1 MKFNL
6 SVIMKFTSITKWE
19 FKNTLKSKK
28 FMMIFFL
35 QLSVLFLM
43 IIIFNSFVTNI
54 ESDNGISITPSLN
67 GFASMDVLDQ
77 SGLIS
82 KSINPIINVVPL
94 SYNSSLNNIAEGKT
108 TGFLYVPGNVDQ
120 KIRLGQTIDM
130 TVYLDSSDPKSSV
143 VRDEVNST
151 AQIISQSYSNT
162 LSASAVP
169 QNTTTPTVNQEST
182 GESLPLQ
189 IITKVMLVILLF
201 LPLLLF
207 GNMIIDTIVGEKE
220 RKTGEILIAM
230 PMSQAQII
238 IGKSMAVVL
247 TISLQVAMWLII
259 LLIAGFHIDNPIL
272 VFIFIFLTSIPIIGI
287 TSVVA
292 AYSKNFKEAG
302 IGLSIAYMG
311 IVGFLIVPVLIYLS
325 RKSFIANISPMTI
338 VMRLFSGESISLV
351 DYGISLATILI
362 VSLISY
368 WIAIKLFERD
378 DIIFGPRPGILRL
391 VYDLITFKKF

>member
-1 MKFNL
+1 
-6 SVIMKFTSITKWE
+6 MKFTSITKWE

-259 LLIAGFHIDNPIL
+259 LLIAGFHIDNPVL

>member
-1 MKFNL
+1 
-6 SVIMKFTSITKWE
+6 MKFTSITKWE

-259 LLIAGFHIDNPIL
+259 LLIAGFHIDNPVL

-311 IVGFLIVPVLIYLS
+311 IVGFLVVPVLLYLS

-338 VMRLFSGESISLV
+338 VMRLFSGESIPPI
-351 DYGISLATILI
+351 DYGISIVTILI
-362 VSLISY
+362 VSIISY

-378 DIIFGPRPGILRL
+378 DIMFGPRPGILRL
-391 VYDLITFKKF
+391 IYDLISFKKF

>member
-1 MKFNL
+1 
-6 SVIMKFTSITKWE
+6 MKFTTITKWE

-54 ESDNGISITPSLN
+54 ETDKGVSITPSLN

-82 KSINPIINVVPL
+82 KYIDPTVINVIP
-94 SYNSSLNNIAEGKT
+94 STYNSSLNNIANGVI
-108 TGFLYVPGNVDQ
+108 TGFLYVPGNADK
-120 KIRLGQTIDM
+120 KIQQGQTVDM
-130 TVYLDSSDPKSSV
+130 KIYLDSSDPRNSV
-143 VRDEVNST
+143 IRDEVNST
-151 AQIISQSYSNT
+151 SQIISQSYSNSLT
-162 LSASAVP
+162 SSAVP
-169 QNTTTPTVNQEST
+169 QNITTSTVNQEST

-189 IITKVMLVILLF
+189 IIKKVMLVILLF

-220 RKTGEILIAM
+220 RKTGEMLIAM
-230 PMSQAQII
+230 PISQAQII
-238 IGKSMAVVL
+238 IGKSMAVAL
-247 TISLQVAMWLII
+247 TISLQVVMWLII
-259 LLIAGFHIDNPIL
+259 LLIAGFPIDNPLL

-287 TSVVA
+287 TSILAVYA
-292 AYSKNFKEAG
+292 KNYKEAG

-311 IVGFLIVPVLIYLS
+311 IVGFLIIPVLLYIS

-338 VMRLFSGESISLV
+338 VMRLFSGETIPLA
-351 DYGISLATILI
+351 DYGVALTSIVI

-368 WIAIKLFERD
+368 VIAIKLFERD
-378 DIIFGPRPGILRL
+378 DIIFGPRPGILRI
-391 VYDLITFKKF
+391 VFDLITFNKFSNS

>member
-1 MKFNL
+1 
-6 SVIMKFTSITKWE
+6 MKFTSITKWE

-77 SGLIS
+77 SGFIS
-82 KSINPIINVVPL
+82 KLINPAVINVIPL
-94 SYNSSLNNIAEGKT
+94 SYNSSLNNIADGKI
-108 TGFLYVPGNVDQ
+108 TGFLYVSGNVDK
-120 KIRLGQTIDM
+120 KIQLGQTIDM
-130 TVYLDSSDPKSSV
+130 TIYLDSSDPKSSV

-162 LSASAVP
+162 LSNSAAP
-169 QNTTTPTVNQEST
+169 QNTSTPTVNQEST

-189 IITKVMLVILLF
+189 IIKKVMLVILLF

-207 GNMIIDTIVGEKE
+207 GNMIIDTVVGEKE

-230 PMSQAQII
+230 PMSQAQVI

-259 LLIAGFHIDNPIL
+259 LLIAGFHIANPLL

-287 TSVVA
+287 TAVVA

-311 IVGFLIVPVLIYLS
+311 IVGFLIVPVLLYLS
-325 RKSFIANISPMTI
+325 RKSFLANISPMTI
-338 VMRLFSGESISLV
+338 VMRLFSGESIPLM
-351 DYGISLATILI
+351 DYGISLATIFV

-378 DIIFGPRPGILRL
+378 DIMFGPRPGILRL
-391 VYDLITFKKF
+391 LYDLITFKKF

>member
-1 MKFNL
+1 
-6 SVIMKFTSITKWE
+6 MKFTSITKWE

-82 KSINPIINVVPL
+82 KSINPVINVVPL

-162 LSASAVP
+162 LLYLKI
-169 QNTTTPTVNQEST
+169 Q
-182 GESLPLQ
+182 L
-189 IITKVMLVILLF
+189 
-201 LPLLLF
+201 LPLLIRNQQENRYLF
-207 GNMIIDTIVGEKE
+207 
-220 RKTGEILIAM
+220 
-230 PMSQAQII
+230 
-238 IGKSMAVVL
+238 
-247 TISLQVAMWLII
+247 
-259 LLIAGFHIDNPIL
+259 
-272 VFIFIFLTSIPIIGI
+272 
-287 TSVVA
+287 
-292 AYSKNFKEAG
+292 
-302 IGLSIAYMG
+302 
-311 IVGFLIVPVLIYLS
+311 
-325 RKSFIANISPMTI
+325 
-338 VMRLFSGESISLV
+338 
-351 DYGISLATILI
+351 
-362 VSLISY
+362 
-368 WIAIKLFERD
+368 KL
-378 DIIFGPRPGILRL
+378 
-391 VYDLITFKKF
+391 

>member
-1 MKFNL
+1 
-6 SVIMKFTSITKWE
+6 MKFTSITKWE

-54 ESDNGISITPSLN
+54 ESDNGITITPSLN
-67 GFASMDVLDQ
+67 GFASLDVLDQ
-77 SGLIS
+77 SGLFL
-82 KSINPIINVVPL
+82 KSINPVVNVVPL

-108 TGFLYVPGNVDQ
+108 TGFLYVPGNADQ
-120 KIRLGQTIDM
+120 KIKLGQNIDI
-130 TVYLDSSDPKSSV
+130 TVYLDSSNPKSSV
-143 VRDEVNST
+143 VKDEVNST
-151 AQIISQSYSNT
+151 VQTISQSYSNA
-162 LSASAVP
+162 LSTSAVP
-169 QNTTTPTVNQEST
+169 QNTTNPTVNQQST

-230 PMSQAQII
+230 PMSRAQII

-259 LLIAGFHIDNPIL
+259 LLIAGFHIANPIL
-272 VFIFIFLTSIPIIGI
+272 VFIFILLTSIPIIGI

-302 IGLSIAYMG
+302 IGLSIAYMA

-325 RKSFIANISPMTI
+325 KKLFIANISPMTI
-338 VMRLFSGESISLV
+338 VMRLFSGESIPLI

-362 VSLISY
+362 ISLISY

-391 VYDLITFKKF
+391 IYELITFKKF

>member
-1 MKFNL
+1 
-6 SVIMKFTSITKWE
+6 MKFTSITKWE

-169 QNTTTPTVNQEST
+169 QNTTIPTVNQEST

-259 LLIAGFHIDNPIL
+259 LLIAGFHIDNPVL

>member
-1 MKFNL
+1 
-6 SVIMKFTSITKWE
+6 MKFTSITKWE

-54 ESDNGISITPSLN
+54 ESDNGITVTPSLN
-67 GFASMDVLDQ
+67 GFASLDVLDQ
-77 SGLIS
+77 SGLFL
-82 KSINPIINVVPL
+82 KSINPIVDVVPL

-108 TGFLYVPGNVDQ
+108 TGFLYVPGDVDQ
-120 KIRLGQTIDM
+120 KIRLGQNIDI
-130 TVYLDSSDPKSSV
+130 TVYLDSSNPKSSV

-151 AQIISQSYSNT
+151 VQTISQSYSNS
-162 LSASAVP
+162 LSASAVT
-169 QNTTTPTVNQEST
+169 QNTTNPPVNREST

-230 PMSQAQII
+230 PMSRAQII

-247 TISLQVAMWLII
+247 TISLQVVMWLII
-259 LLIAGFHIDNPIL
+259 LLIAGFHIANPIL
-272 VFIFIFLTSIPIIGI
+272 VFIFIFLTSIPIIGV

-325 RKSFIANISPMTI
+325 RKLFIANISPMTI
-338 VMRLFSGESISLV
+338 VMRLFSGESIPLA

-362 VSLISY
+362 ISLISY

-391 VYDLITFKKF
+391 IYELITFKKF

>member
-35 QLSVLFLM
+35 QLSVLFLK
-43 IIIFNSFVTNI
+43 INIFNSFVTNI

-259 LLIAGFHIDNPIL
+259 LLIAGFHIDNPVL

-378 DIIFGPRPGILRL
+378 YIIFGPRPGILRL
-391 VYDLITFKKF
+391 IYDLITFKKF

>member
-1 MKFNL
+1 
-6 SVIMKFTSITKWE
+6 MKFTSITKWE

-82 KSINPIINVVPL
+82 KSINPVINVVPL

-338 VMRLFSGESISLV
+338 VMRLFSGESISLA

-362 VSLISY
+362 VSLVSY

-391 VYDLITFKKF
+391 IYDLITFKKF

>member
-82 KSINPIINVVPL
+82 KSINPVINVVPL

-259 LLIAGFHIDNPIL
+259 LLIAGFHIDNPVL

>member
-1 MKFNL
+1 
-6 SVIMKFTSITKWE
+6 MKFTSITKWE

-54 ESDNGISITPSLN
+54 ESDNGITITPSLN
-67 GFASMDVLDQ
+67 GFASLDVLDQ
-77 SGLIS
+77 SGLFL
-82 KSINPIINVVPL
+82 KSINPVVNVVPL

-120 KIRLGQTIDM
+120 KIRLGQNIDI

-151 AQIISQSYSNT
+151 VQTISQSYSNA

-169 QNTTTPTVNQEST
+169 QNTTTSTVNQETT

-207 GNMIIDTIVGEKE
+207 GNLIIDTIVGEKE

-230 PMSQAQII
+230 PMSKAQII

-247 TISLQVAMWLII
+247 TITLQVAMWLII
-259 LLIAGFHIDNPIL
+259 LLIAGFHIANPIM
-272 VFIFIFLTSIPIIGI
+272 VFIFIFLTSIPIIGT

-338 VMRLFSGESISLV
+338 VMRLFSGESIPLV

-362 VSLISY
+362 ISIISY

-391 VYDLITFKKF
+391 IYELITFKKL

>member
-259 LLIAGFHIDNPIL
+259 LLIAGFHIDNPVL

>member
-1 MKFNL
+1 
-6 SVIMKFTSITKWE
+6 MKFTSITKWE

-54 ESDNGISITPSLN
+54 ESDNGVSITPSLS

-77 SGLIS
+77 SGLFL
-82 KSINPIINVVPL
+82 KLINPADLTVIPL
-94 SYNSSLNNIAEGKT
+94 SYNNSMNNIANGKT

-120 KIRLGQTIDM
+120 KIRSGQTIDM
-130 TVYLDSSDPKSSV
+130 TIYLDSSDPKSSV
-143 VRDEVNST
+143 VKDEVNST
-151 AQIISQSYSNT
+151 TQIISQSYSNT
-162 LSASAVP
+162 LTDAVVP
-169 QNTTTPTVNQEST
+169 QNTTIPTVKKEST

-189 IITKVMLVILLF
+189 IIKKVMLVILLF

-207 GNMIIDTIVGEKE
+207 GNMIIDTVVGEKE

-230 PMSQAQII
+230 PMSQAQVI

-247 TISLQVAMWLII
+247 TISLQVAMWLVI
-259 LLIAGFHIDNPIL
+259 LLIAGFHIDNPLL

-311 IVGFLIVPVLIYLS
+311 IVGFLVVPVLLYLS

-338 VMRLFSGESISLV
+338 VMRLFSGESIPPI
-351 DYGISLATILI
+351 DYGISIVTILI
-362 VSLISY
+362 VSIISY

-378 DIIFGPRPGILRL
+378 DIMFGPRPGILRL
-391 VYDLITFKKF
+391 IYDLISFKKF

>member
-1 MKFNL
+1 
-6 SVIMKFTSITKWE
+6 MKFTTITKWE

-54 ESDNGISITPSLN
+54 ETDKGVSITPSLN

-82 KSINPIINVVPL
+82 KYIDPTVINVIP
-94 SYNSSLNNIAEGKT
+94 STYNSSLNNIANGEI
-108 TGFLYVPGNVDQ
+108 TGFLYVPGNADK
-120 KIRLGQTIDM
+120 KIQQGQTVDM
-130 TVYLDSSDPKSSV
+130 KIYLDSSDPRNSV
-143 VRDEVNST
+143 IRDEVNST
-151 AQIISQSYSNT
+151 SQIISQSYSNSLT
-162 LSASAVP
+162 SSAVP
-169 QNTTTPTVNQEST
+169 QNITTSTVNQEST

-189 IITKVMLVILLF
+189 IIKKVMLVILLF

-220 RKTGEILIAM
+220 RKTGEMLIAM
-230 PMSQAQII
+230 PISQAQII
-238 IGKSMAVVL
+238 IGKSMAVAL
-247 TISLQVAMWLII
+247 TISLQVVMWLII
-259 LLIAGFHIDNPIL
+259 LLIAGFPIDNPLL

-287 TSVVA
+287 TSILAVYA
-292 AYSKNFKEAG
+292 KNYKEAG

-311 IVGFLIVPVLIYLS
+311 IVGFLIIPVLLYIS

-338 VMRLFSGESISLV
+338 VMRLFSGETIPLA
-351 DYGISLATILI
+351 DYGVALTSIVI

-368 WIAIKLFERD
+368 VIAIKLFERD
-378 DIIFGPRPGILRL
+378 DIIFGPRPGILRI
-391 VYDLITFKKF
+391 VFDLITFNKFSNS

>member
-1 MKFNL
+1 
-6 SVIMKFTSITKWE
+6 MKFTSITKWE

-28 FMMIFFL
+28 
-35 QLSVLFLM
+35 FLM

-259 LLIAGFHIDNPIL
+259 LLIAGFHIDNPVL

>member
-1 MKFNL
+1 
-6 SVIMKFTSITKWE
+6 MKFTSITKWE

-43 IIIFNSFVTNI
+43 IIIFNSFVTNM
-54 ESDNGISITPSLN
+54 ESDNGVSITPSLS

-77 SGLIS
+77 SGLFL
-82 KSINPIINVVPL
+82 KLINKADITVVPL
-94 SYNSSLNNIAEGKT
+94 SYNSSMNNIADGKT
-108 TGFLYVPGNVDQ
+108 TGFLYVPGNADQ
-120 KIRLGQTIDM
+120 KIRSGQSIDM
-130 TVYLDSSDPKSSV
+130 IIYLDSSDPRSSV

-151 AQIISQSYSNT
+151 TQIISQSYSNT
-162 LSASAVP
+162 LTDSVVP
-169 QNTTTPTVNQEST
+169 QNTTIPTVKQEST

-189 IITKVMLVILLF
+189 IIKKVMLVILLF

-230 PMSQAQII
+230 PMSQAQVI
-238 IGKSMAVVL
+238 IGKGMAVVL

-259 LLIAGFHIDNPIL
+259 LLIAGFHIANPLL

-311 IVGFLIVPVLIYLS
+311 IVGFLVVPVLLYLS

-338 VMRLFSGESISLV
+338 VMRIFSGESIPLS
-351 DYGISLATILI
+351 DYGISLAVILI
-362 VSLISY
+362 VSIISY
-368 WIAIKLFERD
+368 WIAITLFERD
-378 DIIFGPRPGILRL
+378 DIMFGPRPGILRL
-391 VYDLITFKKF
+391 IYDLITFKKF

>member
-1 MKFNL
+1 
-6 SVIMKFTSITKWE
+6 MKFTSITKWE

-54 ESDNGISITPSLN
+54 ESDNGITITPSLN
-67 GFASMDVLDQ
+67 GFASLDVLDQ
-77 SGLIS
+77 SGLFL
-82 KSINPIINVVPL
+82 KSINPVVNVVPL

-120 KIRLGQTIDM
+120 KIRLGQNIDI

-151 AQIISQSYSNT
+151 VQTISQSYSNA

-169 QNTTTPTVNQEST
+169 QNTTTSTVNQETT

-207 GNMIIDTIVGEKE
+207 GNLIIDTIVGEKE

-230 PMSQAQII
+230 PMSKAQII

-247 TISLQVAMWLII
+247 TITLQVAMWLII
-259 LLIAGFHIDNPIL
+259 LLIAGFHIANPIM

-338 VMRLFSGESISLV
+338 VMRLFSGESIPLV

-362 VSLISY
+362 ISIISY

-391 VYDLITFKKF
+391 IYELITFKKL

>member
-1 MKFNL
+1 
-6 SVIMKFTSITKWE
+6 MKFTSITKWE

-54 ESDNGISITPSLN
+54 ESDNGLTITPSLN
-67 GFASMDVLDQ
+67 GFASLDVLDQ
-77 SGLIS
+77 SGLFL
-82 KSINPIINVVPL
+82 KSINPVVNVVPL

-120 KIRLGQTIDM
+120 KIKLGQNIDI
-130 TVYLDSSDPKSSV
+130 TVYLDSSNPKSSV

-151 AQIISQSYSNT
+151 VQTISQSYSNA

-169 QNTTTPTVNQEST
+169 QNTTNPTVNQQST

-230 PMSQAQII
+230 PISRAQII

-259 LLIAGFHIDNPIL
+259 LLIAGFHIANPIL
-272 VFIFIFLTSIPIIGI
+272 VFIFILLTSIPIIGI

-302 IGLSIAYMG
+302 IGLSIAYMA

-325 RKSFIANISPMTI
+325 KKLFIANISPMTI
-338 VMRLFSGESISLV
+338 VMRLFSGESIPLI
-351 DYGISLATILI
+351 DYGISIATILI
-362 VSLISY
+362 ISIISY

-391 VYDLITFKKF
+391 IYELMTFKKF

>member
-1 MKFNL
+1 
-6 SVIMKFTSITKWE
+6 MKFTSITKWE

-54 ESDNGISITPSLN
+54 ESDNGLTITPSLN
-67 GFASMDVLDQ
+67 GFASLDVLDQ
-77 SGLIS
+77 SGLFL
-82 KSINPIINVVPL
+82 KSINPVVNVVPL

-120 KIRLGQTIDM
+120 KIKLGQNIDI
-130 TVYLDSSDPKSSV
+130 TVYLDSSNPKSSV

-151 AQIISQSYSNT
+151 VQTISQSYSNA

-169 QNTTTPTVNQEST
+169 QNTTNPTVNQQST

-230 PMSQAQII
+230 PISRAQII

-259 LLIAGFHIDNPIL
+259 LLIAGFHIANPIL
-272 VFIFIFLTSIPIIGI
+272 VFIFILLTSIPIIGI

-292 AYSKNFKEAG
+292 AYAKNFKEAG
-302 IGLSIAYMG
+302 IGLSIAYMA

-325 RKSFIANISPMTI
+325 KKLFIANISPMTI
-338 VMRLFSGESISLV
+338 VMRLFSGESIPLI
-351 DYGISLATILI
+351 DYGISIATILI
-362 VSLISY
+362 ISIISY
-368 WIAIKLFERD
+368 WIAIKLFQRD

-391 VYDLITFKKF
+391 IYELMTFKKF

>member
-1 MKFNL
+1 
-6 SVIMKFTSITKWE
+6 MKFTTITKWE

-54 ESDNGISITPSLN
+54 ETDKGVSITPSLN

-82 KSINPIINVVPL
+82 KYIDPTVINVIP
-94 SYNSSLNNIAEGKT
+94 STYNSSLNNIANGVI
-108 TGFLYVPGNVDQ
+108 TGFLYVPGNADK
-120 KIRLGQTIDM
+120 KIRQGQTVDM
-130 TVYLDSSDPKSSV
+130 KIYLDSSDPRNSV
-143 VRDEVNST
+143 IRDEVNST
-151 AQIISQSYSNT
+151 SQIISQSYSNSLT
-162 LSASAVP
+162 SSAVP
-169 QNTTTPTVNQEST
+169 QNITTSTVNQEST

-189 IITKVMLVILLF
+189 IIKKVMLVILLF

-220 RKTGEILIAM
+220 RKTGEMLIAM
-230 PMSQAQII
+230 PISQAQII
-238 IGKSMAVVL
+238 IGKSMAVAL
-247 TISLQVAMWLII
+247 TISLQVVMWLII
-259 LLIAGFHIDNPIL
+259 LLIAGFPIDNPLL

-287 TSVVA
+287 TSILAVYA
-292 AYSKNFKEAG
+292 KNYKEAG

-311 IVGFLIVPVLIYLS
+311 IVGFLIIPVLLYIS

-338 VMRLFSGESISLV
+338 VMRLFSGETIPLA
-351 DYGISLATILI
+351 DYGVALTSIVI

-368 WIAIKLFERD
+368 VIAIKLFERD
-378 DIIFGPRPGILRL
+378 DIIFGPRPGILRI
-391 VYDLITFKKF
+391 VFDLITFNKFSNS